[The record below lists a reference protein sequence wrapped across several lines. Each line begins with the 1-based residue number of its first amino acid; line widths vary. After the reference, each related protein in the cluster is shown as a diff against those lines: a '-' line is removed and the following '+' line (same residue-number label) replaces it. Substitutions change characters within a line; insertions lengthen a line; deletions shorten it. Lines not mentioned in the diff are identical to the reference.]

1 MLTMDEEM
9 EAFDRLEPD
18 DPTSI
23 WHDPDDGHKHVV
35 EAAIAE
41 SKDTVIQIGEVLI
54 MGGSRNGCPVDR
66 LIRVE
71 LVNGKGYRLAEPTV
85 VAVCVSAV
93 SLIEAQE

>member
-9 EAFDRLEPD
+9 EAFDLPEPEE
-18 DPTSI
+18 PISI
-23 WHDPDDGHKHVV
+23 WHDPDDGHKHIVA
-35 EAAIAE
+35 AAIAE
-41 SKDTVIQIGEVLI
+41 AKDTVIQIGDVVI

-71 LVNGKGYRLAEPTV
+71 LVNGVGHRLAEPTV

-93 SLIEAQE
+93 SLIKAQE